1 VIPRPRLR
9 LPVRAAIAIV
19 ALAYVLR
26 SVVLRG
32 GDFSPDVPGDAV
44 VFTALAVGL
53 VLVAIA
59 RRRGSARDTHDDT
72 NDDAER

>member
-9 LPVRAAIAIV
+9 LPVWIAIV
-19 ALAYVLR
+19 IVAVAYVLR

-32 GDFSPDVPGDAV
+32 GDFSPDLPGDAL

-53 VLVAIA
+53 VLVALA
-59 RRRGSARDTHDDT
+59 RRRDSARDPQDDT
-72 NDDAER
+72 RDDANR